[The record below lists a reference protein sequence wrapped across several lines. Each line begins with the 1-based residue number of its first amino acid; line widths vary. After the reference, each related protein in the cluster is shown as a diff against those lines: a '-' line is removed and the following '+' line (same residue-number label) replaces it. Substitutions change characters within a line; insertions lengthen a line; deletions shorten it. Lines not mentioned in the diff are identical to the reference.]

1 MLERNEME
9 NERIALE
16 NVYMYIPIF
25 IWKIFENVYFV
36 FLKMLSNQKSEEI
49 LQKFKNIKKFKKNE
63 IV

>member
-1 MLERNEME
+1 ME